1 MSNFYAKRTN
11 IVKREIHGE
20 VFLIDIRQNYL
31 NDKCHLYEL
40 NSMGNYIWDLLDKYH
55 SPFEIARE
63 IFQGTSDDI
72 SFDTIFSDVTAF
84 LNLLEEEN
92 FLEYTYEGD

>member
-1 MSNFYAKRTN
+1 MSKFYTKRTN

-55 SPFEIARE
+55 SPFEISRE
-63 IFQGTSDDI
+63 IVHGTSDDI
-72 SFDTIFSDVTAF
+72 NFDTVFSDVTAF
-84 LNLLEEEN
+84 LNLLTEEN
-92 FLEYTYEGD
+92 FLEYTYEGN